1 MTEPTPARTGAAGP
15 VLWGS
20 LAALFTVTVW
30 GGWIVATRFGVTGNL
45 SPVEVALLRISPPG
59 LILLPVFLRL
69 PWATLRWGSALA
81 MIAGAGAPFLLVV
94 GTGMQFAPAADIGAL
109 LPGTMP
115 LFVALL
121 TFAVLGERFG
131 RGRIWGF
138 VLIVAGGIAV
148 GGFSLF
154 TGDPGEWRGHVLF
167 LCGASMWAIYTVG
180 LRQSGL
186 NAWQAA
192 SVVNTGSL
200 ILLLP
205 LALVWGNL
213 QFAAPWTEIVA
224 QAGVQG
230 IASGLLAMVAYG
242 IAIRQLGASSAAAF
256 SALTPVIATLIAIPV
271 LGEWP
276 AALTWIGVVTVCLGV
291 ALASGVFSRATLRP

>member
-1 MTEPTPARTGAAGP
+1 MTEPAPARGAAAAVP

-45 SPVEVALLRISPPG
+45 SPVEVALLRIGPPG
-59 LILLPVFLRL
+59 IILLPFFLRL
-69 PWATLRWGSALA
+69 PWPTLRWGSALA

-121 TFAVLGERFG
+121 TFAILGERFG
-131 RGRIWGF
+131 HGRLWGF
-138 VLIVAGGIAV
+138 ALIVAGGIAV
-148 GGFSLF
+148 GGFSIF

-167 LCGASMWAIYTVG
+167 LCGASMWAMYTVG
-180 LRQSGL
+180 LRQSRL
-186 NAWQAA
+186 DAWQAA

-200 ILLLP
+200 LLLLP
-205 LALVWGNL
+205 VALVWGDL
-213 QFAAPWTEIVA
+213 QFAAPWTEIAA

-242 IAIRQLGASSAAAF
+242 IAIRRLGASNAAAF
-256 SALTPVIATLIAIPV
+256 SALTPVIAALIAIPV

-276 AALTWIGVVTVCLGV
+276 AALTWAGVVAVCCGV
-291 ALASGVFSRATLRP
+291 ALASGVFRRATV